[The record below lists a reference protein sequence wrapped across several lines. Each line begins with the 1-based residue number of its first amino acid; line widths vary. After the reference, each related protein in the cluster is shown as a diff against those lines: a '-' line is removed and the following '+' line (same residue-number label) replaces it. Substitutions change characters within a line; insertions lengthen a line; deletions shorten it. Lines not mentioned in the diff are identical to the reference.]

1 MERSELKLYA
11 YKNCSTCQKA
21 KKWLIAHG
29 IAFIEQDILEYPP
42 ASKYFYHWLDEQNIP
57 LKKFYNTSG
66 EKYRELNMKERVNS
80 MTEEEQVAL
89 LVSHGKLVKRPI
101 LTDGNQ
107 VLIGFKEEEWASVL
121 LDPK

>member
-1 MERSELKLYA
+1 
-11 YKNCSTCQKA
+11 
-21 KKWLIAHG
+21 
-29 IAFIEQDILEYPP
+29 
-42 ASKYFYHWLDEQNIP
+42 
-57 LKKFYNTSG
+57 
-66 EKYRELNMKERVNS
+66 MKERVNS